1 MVMLALAVL
10 VSLAV
15 APAAAQ
21 EEPPQTYGG
30 DLWSRP
36 RLTGDWGGLRDEMAR
51 RGVTLD
57 VDLLQ
62 ILQGVASGGRDT
74 GVEYGGNVDYRLNVN
89 TGKLHLWPGGFFN
102 VHAMSSFGENV
113 NRDAGATESVNAAA
127 VFPGLTDNATAL
139 MNLTFAQF
147 FTYWAGIFLGK
158 VETLTGDANEF
169 AHDFRTQFLSMGFQ
183 FNLAGALAPVSAWG
197 GGIILLPTEDPK
209 EAIVNIMVIDPDGT
223 PTNNSVDD
231 AFDDGVFL
239 GGEGRVT
246 VKPFGLTGHQLVG
259 FMWSNKDRLS
269 LEQDPS
275 NLFTLFL
282 QNRFP
287 RLEDPG
293 PILRRILERFF
304 PQLLVPA
311 QSANRASD
319 TWTVFYNF
327 DQYLWHPE
335 GDPNRGVGVFF
346 RFGVS
351 DGLANPIKYA
361 YNLGIGGKGVVPGRP
376 RDTFGLGW
384 SRIEYSDDLVP
395 FLRER
400 LDVGLEH
407 EDVVELYYN
416 FALTGWLD
424 ATVDL
429 QVVNPGLTKTLNSA
443 NQLVDVDTAAV
454 AGLRVYMRF

>member
-1 MVMLALAVL
+1 MVMLALAA
-10 VSLAV
+10 AV
-15 APAAAQ
+15 FAPPAAAQ
-21 EEPPQTYGG
+21 EEPPKTYGG

-62 ILQGVASGGRDT
+62 ILQGVGTGGRDA
-74 GVEYGGNVDYRLNVN
+74 GVVDYSGNVDYRLNVD
-89 TGKLHLWPGGFFN
+89 TSKLDLWPGGFLS
-102 VHAMSSFGENV
+102 VHAMSSFGDNV
-113 NRDAGATESVNAAA
+113 NSDAGATESVNAAA
-127 VFPGLTDNATAL
+127 VFPGLTENATAL

-147 FTYWAGIFLGK
+147 FTHWSGIFLGK
-158 VETLTGDANEF
+158 VETLTGDENEF
-169 AHDFRTQFLSMGFQ
+169 AHDFRTQFLNMGFLY
-183 FNLAGALAPVSAWG
+183 NMVNSLVPASAWG

-209 EAIVNIMVIDPDGT
+209 EAIVSVMAIDPDGT
-223 PTNNSVDD
+223 PTDNNISG
-231 AFDDGVFL
+231 AFDDGVYL
-239 GGEGRVT
+239 AGEGRMT
-246 VKPFGLTGHQLVG
+246 VKPFGLSGHQLVG
-259 FMWSNKDRLS
+259 FTWSNKDRLS
-269 LEQDPS
+269 LEQDPT

-293 PILRRILERFF
+293 PILQRILERFF

-311 QSANRASD
+311 QPPNQVSD
-319 TWTVFYNF
+319 TWSVYYNF

-335 GDPNRGVGVFF
+335 GDPNRGVGAFF

-351 DGLANPIKYA
+351 DGVANPIKYA

-376 RDTFGLGW
+376 RDTFGVGW
-384 SRIEYSDDLVP
+384 SRIVYSNNLAP
-395 FLRER
+395 FLNER
-400 LDVGLEH
+400 LDLGLEH

-429 QVVNPGLTKTLNSA
+429 QVVNPGLAKTLNSA
-443 NQLVDVDTAAV
+443 DQLVDVNTAVV